1 MSLRKSRFCEH
12 IGSTD
17 YYKCGRTTFENLAA
31 SSLKCIDKSRMVSK
45 YIDNGCSLLIVVCV
59 VDAVEGRFVW

>member
-12 IGSTD
+12 IGSTI
-17 YYKCGRTTFENLAA
+17 YYKCGRTTFKNLAA
-31 SSLKCIDKSRMVSK
+31 SSLKRIDKSQIVFK

-59 VDAVEGRFVW
+59 VNAVEGRFVW